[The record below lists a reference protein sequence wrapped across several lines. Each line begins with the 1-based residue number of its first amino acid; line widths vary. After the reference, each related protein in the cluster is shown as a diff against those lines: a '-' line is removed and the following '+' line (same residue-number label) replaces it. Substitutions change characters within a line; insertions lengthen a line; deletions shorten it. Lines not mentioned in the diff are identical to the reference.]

1 MRIYK
6 EKGGEKL
13 RHEVVGI
20 VKSSES
26 CVHTFPSFYTPVS
39 AYLPWIHENLK
50 KFGSQ
55 SRIEKISSFPSIVD
69 LVKYEFLLVE
79 IQNLFP
85 HLISVDLPDEV
96 SGWLRSGRKK
106 NVCRY
111 KT

>member
-69 LVKYEFLLVE
+69 LVKYGFLL
-79 IQNLFP
+79 IFILSMLKRQ
-85 HLISVDLPDEV
+85 
-96 SGWLRSGRKK
+96 
-106 NVCRY
+106 
-111 KT
+111 

>member
-69 LVKYEFLLVE
+69 LVKYAFLL
-79 IQNLFP
+79 IFILSMLKRQ
-85 HLISVDLPDEV
+85 
-96 SGWLRSGRKK
+96 
-106 NVCRY
+106 
-111 KT
+111 

>member
-1 MRIYK
+1 MRSYK
-6 EKGGEKL
+6 ENGGEKV

-55 SRIEKISSFPSIVD
+55 SRIQMISSFPPIAD
-69 LVKYEFLLVE
+69 LIKYGFLL
-79 IQNLFP
+79 LFI
-85 HLISVDLPDEV
+85 LSMLK
-96 SGWLRSGRKK
+96 R
-106 NVCRY
+106 
-111 KT
+111 